1 VRPRVLSQPTSLI
14 KCSDGLRSI
23 VPLGAVPL
31 VLVTPMRILVC
42 LNRDLASNVAL
53 NLLLP
58 ALAGHE
64 VKVGLTERVGTSVVV
79 DEPPGRAE
87 LRIAEQTLPNE
98 VLFPLVERAAFLDD
112 GRRYLT
118 FGEIER
124 HRGIPVQTLLNPNA
138 PPGLE
143 LVEAF
148 APDLIVTI
156 RYGAIL
162 KAPVIRAPRLGV
174 LNLHS
179 GALPEYRG
187 VLATFRALMHGD
199 SEIACTLHYI
209 SDGTIDTG
217 DIIGIERVA
226 VNPSQSLLAHILALY
241 PPGIALM
248 TQTINA
254 LMRGEPIPH
263 AQQPSSGGAYYTYPT
278 ANEWAEFTRK
288 GWRVASPNDLL
299 SVYRLYFQQSST
311 TDRKSNPTS
320 AG

>member
-1 VRPRVLSQPTSLI
+1 
-14 KCSDGLRSI
+14 
-23 VPLGAVPL
+23 
-31 VLVTPMRILVC
+31 MRILVC

-64 VKVGLTERVGTSVVV
+64 VKVALTERVGTSVLA

-87 LRIAEQTLPNE
+87 LRTAEQTLPNE
-98 VLFPLVERAAFLDD
+98 VLFPMVERAALLDD

-124 HRGIPVQTLLNPNA
+124 HRGIPVQPLLNPNA

-162 KAPVIRAPRLGV
+162 KAPVIRVPRLGV

-179 GALPEYRG
+179 GKLPEYRG

-199 SEIACTLHYI
+199 SKIACTLHYI

-217 DIIGIERVA
+217 DIVGIERVA

-248 TQTINA
+248 TQSINA
-254 LMRGEPIPH
+254 LARGEPIAH
-263 AQQPSSGGAYYTYPT
+263 APQPTSGGAYYTYPT
-278 ANEWAEFTRK
+278 ANDWAEFARK

-299 SVYRLYFQQSST
+299 SVYGLYFQQSST
-311 TDRKSNPTS
+311 TGRKSNPTS
-320 AG
+320 AVDAPISSA